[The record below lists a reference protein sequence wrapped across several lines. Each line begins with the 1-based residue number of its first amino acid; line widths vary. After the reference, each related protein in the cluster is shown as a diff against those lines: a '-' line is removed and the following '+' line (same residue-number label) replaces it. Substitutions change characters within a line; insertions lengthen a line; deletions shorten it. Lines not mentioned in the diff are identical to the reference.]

1 MAHGA
6 EETYHGT
13 IGEDVSSAYEDQK
26 KPAFLLIVCPW
37 KKPMNFMNSPNH
49 EKYHTFIAQVIP
61 VISTELT
68 P

>member
-13 IGEDVSSAYEDQK
+13 TGEDVSSAYEDQK
-26 KPAFLLIVCPW
+26 TCIFVDCLPL
-37 KKPMNFMNSPNH
+37 
-49 EKYHTFIAQVIP
+49 EKTY
-61 VISTELT
+61 ELYEL

>member
-13 IGEDVSSAYEDQK
+13 TGEDVSSAYEDQK
-26 KPAFLLIVCPW
+26 TCIFVDCLPLE
-37 KKPMNFMNSPNH
+37 KPMNFMNSPNH